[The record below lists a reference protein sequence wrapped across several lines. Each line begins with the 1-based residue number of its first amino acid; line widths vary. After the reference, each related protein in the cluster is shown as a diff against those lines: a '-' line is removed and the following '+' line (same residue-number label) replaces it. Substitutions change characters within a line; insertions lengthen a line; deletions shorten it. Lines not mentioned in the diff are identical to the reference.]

1 MTKPKWAKAMSE
13 NDYPRVV
20 DHLMRD
26 VAQPMI
32 TTAVAIEAVQ
42 KVGALAAQ
50 EEIEWALAEKSR

>member
-1 MTKPKWAKAMSE
+1 MSE
-13 NDYPRVV
+13 NDYQQIV
-20 DHLMRD
+20 DRLMRD

-32 TTAVAIEAVQ
+32 ITDVAIEAAQ